1 MLHASST
8 GSSAA
13 SIIFGH
19 SLPLLLARSLPGGA
33 ACAIVR
39 ICTVG
44 RRVLAAKASVSEQLS
59 ERIREELGRR
69 RLTRLWL
76 ADEAR
81 VSLSTLEKGLAGQRP
96 FTTATLVRI
105 EQALGIALRP
115 QAEALERTPGIAP
128 EELGAYAHAAVK
140 WLEGD
145 YLTVRPAF
153 GTDGAVYAYLTSIV
167 WDEAV
172 SHLVFRES
180 ERTDAA
186 YTQRGDLALPHQSG
200 HIYLVT
206 REQGQFRLAVLGRPT
221 IAGALYGLLTTLQA
235 AGGSRL
241 LPVSCPIALLPL
253 VGGRAP
259 LFGLRRPGDEGF
271 EALASPLAEIEGD
284 GFGRLLS
291 APAP

>member
-1 MLHASST
+1 M
-8 GSSAA
+8 
-13 SIIFGH
+13 
-19 SLPLLLARSLPGGA
+19 
-33 ACAIVR
+33 
-39 ICTVG
+39 
-44 RRVLAAKASVSEQLS
+44 AAKATVSEQLS

-69 RLTRLWL
+69 RVTRLWL

-81 VSLSTLEKGLAGQRP
+81 ISLSTLEKGLAGQRP

-115 QAEALERTPGIAP
+115 RADQLERTPGIAP
-128 EELGAYAHAAVK
+128 EELGAYARAAVR

-153 GTDGAVYAYLTSIV
+153 GAEGAVYAYRTAIA
-167 WDEAV
+167 WDEEV
-172 SHLVFRES
+172 SHLVFREGDR
-180 ERTDAA
+180 EDAA

-221 IAGALYGLLTTLQA
+221 IRGALYGLLTTLQA

-241 LPVSCPIALLPL
+241 LPVSCPIALLPMA
-253 VGGRAP
+253 GGAAAS
-259 LFGLRRPGDEGF
+259 FGLCRPGEPGY
-271 EALASPLAEIEGD
+271 EALAAPLAEIEGE
-284 GFGRLLS
+284 GFARLVGG
-291 APAP
+291 PAR

>member
-1 MLHASST
+1 MPA
-8 GSSAA
+8 G
-13 SIIFGH
+13 
-19 SLPLLLARSLPGGA
+19 PG
-33 ACAIVR
+33 
-39 ICTVG
+39 
-44 RRVLAAKASVSEQLS
+44 LSEQLS

-69 RLTRLWL
+69 RLTRQWL

-105 EQALGIALRP
+105 EVALGIALRP
-115 QAEALERTPGIAP
+115 RADALDRTPGIAP
-128 EELGAYAHAAVK
+128 DELGAYAHAAVK

-153 GTDGAVYAYLTSIV
+153 GTEGAVYAYRTTIA

-180 ERTDAA
+180 ERTDSA

-221 IAGALYGLLTTLQA
+221 IAGALYGLLTTLEA

-241 LPVSCPIALLPL
+241 LPVSCPLALLPL
-253 VGGRAP
+253 AAAAAP
-259 LFGLRRPGDEGF
+259 AYGLVRPGEGAFAALAAALRRIEEEGF
-271 EALASPLAEIEGD
+271 A
-284 GFGRLLS
+284 RLVGT
-291 APAP
+291 PAGGPRVESRN